1 MHDMFAV
8 CTSENQ
14 RGLNFFPLRPKIN
27 QTAGVESIPI
37 SFARYIAKF
46 ELVCQ
51 LLRYICYVCTFEL
64 CDCFRLYGPPK
75 ANGDKTLIIYEAS
88 PARPSPQAK
97 KTVPV
102 NTHCHIG
109 FVHFN
114 ITMCNQGNKLSWA
127 SQLLMIG
134 QHWKLLIMLYGLKNC
149 NFNFGIESKKNKQFC
164 FCLKIITEP
173 SY

>member
-1 MHDMFAV
+1 MHV
-8 CTSENQ
+8 CSFHKRESEGAAPPKNQ
-14 RGLNFFPLRPKIN
+14 LHCWGWIQSHFFCSVLLSLNWSAN
-27 QTAGVESIPI
+27 CYATVATV
-37 SFARYIAKF
+37 
-46 ELVCQ
+46 
-51 LLRYICYVCTFEL
+51 LLNS
-64 CDCFRLYGPPK
+64 DCFRLYGPPK
-75 ANGDKTLIIYEAS
+75 ANGDKTLVIYEAS

-149 NFNFGIESKKNKQFC
+149 NFNFGIVCKKTSNYVFAQKLLTNTESAVFEC
-164 FCLKIITEP
+164 VSP
-173 SY
+173 